1 MVVRRLSND
10 ELYHHGILGQRWGV
24 RRYQNKDG
32 SLTSAGRKRKG
43 LLTSI
48 KDKRKMKKLR
58 EAKEAKKKEKLQLE
72 ETINSGDY
80 GRIKK
85 VQHKLTDE
93 EYVRALQRINYNETL
108 KNYETERRKAQLEKG
123 IRFLN
128 TTSTIAKTVSDVSNS
143 AANVKTALEN
153 MGLIEKKKNTL
164 ELSKYANALKAEQVM
179 STKYDI
185 MQELLNDRTDQEAV
199 DSILGIKRKGKDGTK
214 TFKVVD
220 D

>member
-58 EAKEAKKKEKLQLE
+58 EAKEAKKKEKQELE
-72 ETINSGDY
+72 DIVNSGDY
-80 GRIKK
+80 RQVKK
-85 VQHKLTDE
+85 VQHKLSDE
-93 EYVRALQRINYNETL
+93 EYVRALQRIKYNETL
-108 KNYETERRKAQLEKG
+108 KDYENGRKSAMLQKG
-123 IRFLN
+123 INAL
-128 TTSTIAKTVSDVSNS
+128 TTTAAIAKTVSEVSNS
-143 AANVKTALEN
+143 ASSVKKALEDI
-153 MGLIEKKKNTL
+153 GVIEKKKKPL
-164 ELSKYANALKAEQVM
+164 EKIEALNKLKNANLETQILNRKAGILADG
-179 STKYDI
+179 KD
-185 MQELLNDRTDQEAV
+185 LEAI
-199 DSILGIKRKGKDGTK
+199 DSILGIKRKGKDGAK
-214 TFKVVD
+214 TFRVVD

>member
-1 MVVRRLSND
+1 
-10 ELYHHGILGQRWGV
+10 
-24 RRYQNKDG
+24 
-32 SLTSAGRKRKG
+32 
-43 LLTSI
+43 
-48 KDKRKMKKLR
+48 MKKLR

-164 ELSKYANALKAEQVM
+164 ELSKYANALKAEQVTG
-179 STKYDI
+179 SKYDI
-185 MQELLNDRTDQEAV
+185 MQEILNDRTDQEAV

>member
-58 EAKEAKKKEKLQLE
+58 EAKEAKKKEKQELE
-72 ETINSGDY
+72 DVVNSGDY
-80 GRIKK
+80 RQVKK
-85 VQHKLTDE
+85 VQHKLSDE
-93 EYVRALQRINYNETL
+93 EYIRALQRINYNETL

-143 AANVKTALEN
+143 ASNVKTALEN
-153 MGLIEKKKNTL
+153 MGLIEKKKDAL
-164 ELSKYANALKAEQVM
+164 DLAKYANSLKAEQVTG
-179 STKYDI
+179 SKYDI
-185 MQELLNDRTDQEAV
+185 MQEILNDRKDKEAI
-199 DSILGIKRKGKDGTK
+199 DSILGIKRKGKDGAK
-214 TFKVVD
+214 TFRVVD

>member
-1 MVVRRLSND
+1 
-10 ELYHHGILGQRWGV
+10 
-24 RRYQNKDG
+24 
-32 SLTSAGRKRKG
+32 
-43 LLTSI
+43 
-48 KDKRKMKKLR
+48 MKKLR

-72 ETINSGDY
+72 EAINSGDY

-85 VQHKLTDE
+85 IQHKLTDE

-123 IRFLN
+123 ISFLN
-128 TTSTIAKTVSDVSNS
+128 TTSAIAKTISDVSGS
-143 AANVKTALEN
+143 ASNVKTALEN

-199 DSILGIKRKGKDGTK
+199 DSILGIKRPKHDKKDK
-214 TFKVVD
+214 D
-220 D
+220 DKDEDED